1 MNKYKLYNET
11 KGIWEYVISDVV
23 PTVLPINPLDTVLPG
38 SVVVVEPN
46 ILYNDGTAKQL
57 TLPNYKLLRFN
68 EIDRKTGE
76 LIFEGF
82 EYPVASGNMFSFS
95 TNAQSNLLGT
105 YSAKELLTYPFEWS
119 VKDDSL
125 VYQIADVTEMSN
137 FFLTALNTKKG
148 RQDSGTTLKQAVESA
163 TNEAEVDAVIDNR

>member
-57 TLPNYKLLRFN
+57 LY
-68 EIDRKTGE
+68 
-76 LIFEGF
+76 
-82 EYPVASGNMFSFS
+82 
-95 TNAQSNLLGT
+95 
-105 YSAKELLTYPFEWS
+105 LTISY
-119 VKDDSL
+119 
-125 VYQIADVTEMSN
+125 
-137 FFLTALNTKKG
+137 
-148 RQDSGTTLKQAVESA
+148 
-163 TNEAEVDAVIDNR
+163 